1 MRVQGM
7 KTIDR
12 FILKAYLGPMILT
25 FFIVL
30 FVIMMNFMWRFIDQL
45 VGKGL
50 DGSIIAELMMYAA
63 ITFIPMALPLATLLA
78 ALMTMGNL
86 GENYELLA
94 MKSCGMSLPRI
105 MKPLTI
111 MIGVIAIGSFF
122 IANDLVPW
130 AQLQMDALRYDIRK
144 QKQEL
149 EFKDGLFFNEIDGM
163 SIRIGRQ
170 HQDTKL
176 LDDVLIYDYSD
187 ARGNMST
194 TIADSGYIRTS
205 DDKRFLL
212 VTLYEGQRFE
222 HTRGS
227 QWLTEPSLQRQDYN
241 EHNQV
246 VQLTGFDLSRTDSEL
261 FTGSSSKNIV
271 QLERGID
278 SLNNLMETINKE
290 SLGPFMQEIFVND
303 RSLVVDSLRGTMA
316 HEIPVNLTDS
326 LERLSIPDK
335 QRLWSSALSSARASK
350 NSFSYEEE
358 RSKNVVKQLYLHKT
372 EWHRKLSLPVS
383 IMIFF
388 LIGAPL
394 GAIIRRGGLGMPIVV
409 SVVFFVIYYIISMS
423 GEKLAKE
430 GSWSSFSGMWLST
443 FILLPIAVFLVYKAT
458 NDSNLF
464 NAEWYFGKLKQI
476 KEYFNKFKKAP
487 QATTNNGT
495 GQ

>member
-1 MRVQGM
+1 M

-12 FILKAYLGPMILT
+12 FILKAYFGPMILT

-50 DGSIIAELMMYAA
+50 DGSVIAELMMYAA

-111 MIGVIAIGSFF
+111 MIGLIAIGSFF
-122 IANDLVPW
+122 IANDLVPY
-130 AQLQMDALRYDIRK
+130 AQQQMDALRYDIKR

-149 EFKDGLFFNEIDGM
+149 EFQDGLFFNEIDGK
-163 SIRIGRQ
+163 SIRVGRQ
-170 HQDTKL
+170 HPETSL
-176 LDDVLIYDYSD
+176 LDDVLIYDYEKP
-187 ARGNMST
+187 GEMST

-205 DDKRFLL
+205 DDKKFLII
-212 VTLYEGQRFE
+212 TLYDGQRFQSG
-222 HTRGS
+222 RGYDWKTNP
-227 QWLTEPSLQRQDYN
+227 QLQRQDF
-241 EHNQV
+241 EKHDQV
-246 VQLTGFDLSRTDSEL
+246 VSLQGFDLSRTDSEL

-278 SLNNLMETINKE
+278 SLNTLMDGINRE
-290 SLGPFMQEIFVND
+290 SLSPFMQAIFVND
-303 RSLVVDSLRGTMA
+303 RSLVVDSLRGTVA
-316 HEIPVNLTDS
+316 HEIPVNVTDS
-326 LERLSIPDK
+326 LWRLDVPEK
-335 QRLWSSALSSARASK
+335 YRLWTSALNAAKTSK
-350 NSFSYEEE
+350 NSFSYEED
-358 RSKNVVKQLYLHKT
+358 RSKNVVRQLYLYKA

-409 SVVFFVIYYIISMS
+409 SVIFFVVYYIISMS

-430 GSWSSFSGMWLST
+430 GAWSSFSGMWLST

-464 NAEWYFGKLKQI
+464 NAEWYFGKLKKV
-476 KEYFNKFKKAP
+476 KEYLKKFKNGREA
-487 QATTNNGT
+487 AINNGT
-495 GQ
+495 KQ